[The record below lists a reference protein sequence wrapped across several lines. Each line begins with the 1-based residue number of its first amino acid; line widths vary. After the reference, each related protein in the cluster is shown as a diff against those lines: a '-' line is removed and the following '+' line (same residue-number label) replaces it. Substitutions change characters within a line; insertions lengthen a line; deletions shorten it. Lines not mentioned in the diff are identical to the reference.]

1 MNGEQKFWLSLWAII
16 GTVIVSVTAAS
27 LLYHREK
34 YQKMIEAGYEQ
45 GVLPG
50 KSDVYWVKGDPK

>member
-1 MNGEQKFWLSLWAII
+1 MNGEQKFWLGVW
-16 GTVIVSVTAAS
+16 VIFGLVVVTIAAAS

-34 YQKMIEAGYEQ
+34 YQKMIDAGYEQ

-50 KSDVYWVKGDPK
+50 KSDVYWVKGTSK

>member
-1 MNGEQKFWLSLWAII
+1 MNGEQKFWLTLWAIF
-16 GTVIVSVTAAS
+16 GTVFVSVTAAS

-50 KSDVYWVKGDPK
+50 KSDVYWVKGEKK